1 MLNFNEILKQ
11 DVKVQA
17 KFLVNEKSSFAV
29 SAISSVDEIVY
40 EERTRKAAD
49 EYHQDIPFETF
60 SFKAQGYVLPADPA
74 EQTTSPLLTVEVRG
88 VVRHNDDAL
97 DTWSSIVKLCQKAP
111 KCVVKGNSLPVL
123 IIAPAFV
130 PVALDSDID
139 AVAYLSGI
147 AI

>member
-1 MLNFNEILKQ
+1 MLNFNDILKQ
-11 DVKVQA
+11 DVKIQA
-17 KFLVNEKSSFAV
+17 KFLVNEKCSFAV
-29 SAISSVDEIVY
+29 AAISSAEEIAY
-40 EERTRKAAD
+40 EERTRKALD
-49 EYHQDIPFETF
+49 EYHSDIPYEAF
-60 SFKAQGYVLPADPA
+60 SFKVQGHVLPADPA
-74 EQTTSPLLTVEVRG
+74 EQTISPLLTVEVRG

-97 DTWSSIVKLCQKAP
+97 NTWASIVKLCQKAQ

>member
-1 MLNFNEILKQ
+1 MLNFKEILKQ

-17 KFLVNEKSSFAV
+17 KFLVNEKCSFAV
-29 SAISSVDEIVY
+29 SAVSGADEIVY

-49 EYHQDIPFETF
+49 EYHNDVPYEAF
-60 SFKAQGYVLPADPA
+60 SFKVQGHVLPADPA
-74 EQTTSPLLTVEVRG
+74 EQTISPLLTVEVRG

-97 DTWSSIVKLCQKAP
+97 DTWATVVKLCQKAQ
-111 KCVVKGNSLPVL
+111 KAVIKGNSLPVL

>member
-1 MLNFNEILKQ
+1 MINFNEILKQ

-17 KFLVNEKSSFAV
+17 KFVVNEKSSFAV
-29 SAISSVDEIVY
+29 SAISSAEEIIY
-40 EERTRKAAD
+40 EERTRKAID
-49 EYHQDIPFETF
+49 EHHDDTPYEAF
-60 SFKAQGYVLPADPA
+60 SFKIQGHVLPADPD
-74 EQTTSPLLTVEVRG
+74 EQTISPLLTVEVRG

-97 DTWSSIVKLCQKAP
+97 NTWASIVKLCQKAP

-130 PVALDSDID
+130 PVALDSEID
-139 AVAYLSGI
+139 AVAYLSGV

>member
-1 MLNFNEILKQ
+1 MMNFNEILKQ

-17 KFLVNEKSSFAV
+17 KFVLNENCGFAV
-29 SAISSVDEIVY
+29 SALSDVKEIVY
-40 EERTRKAAD
+40 EDKTRKAVD
-49 EYHQDIPFETF
+49 EYHQDTPYEAF
-60 SFKAQGYVLPADPA
+60 SFKVQGYVLPADLD
-74 EQTTSPLLTVEVRG
+74 EQTISPLMTVEVRG

-97 DTWSSIVKLCQKAP
+97 DAWSTIVKLCQRAP
-111 KCVVKGNSLPVL
+111 KAVVKGNSLPVL

-130 PVALDSDID
+130 PVALDSEID